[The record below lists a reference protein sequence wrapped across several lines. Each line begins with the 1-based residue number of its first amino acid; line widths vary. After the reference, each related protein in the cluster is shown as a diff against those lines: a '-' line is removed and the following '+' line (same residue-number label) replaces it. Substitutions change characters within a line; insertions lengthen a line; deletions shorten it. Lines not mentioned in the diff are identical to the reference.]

1 MKACAGKRVLIIV
14 QNLPV
19 PFDRR
24 VWLEAT
30 TLTSHGYQV
39 SVISP
44 RDKGESTYAVL
55 EGVAMYR
62 YRVPVTAH
70 GLIGYVVEFAY
81 CWLVTAVLSVVVA
94 LREGF
99 DIVHACNPPD
109 TYFALAAL
117 YKLLGKKFVFDHHDL
132 SPEMYQAKFTGRR
145 GLLYRALLWLE
156 KMTFKTADA
165 VLATNESH
173 KTIALLRGKVPKER
187 IYVVRSGPDF
197 ARLRLVPPQPALK
210 EGRRYLLAYLGEM
223 CPQDGVDYLL
233 RATQVLRD
241 ELGMRDV
248 LLVLMGGGPA
258 LAQLREY
265 ARVLG
270 LDGMVKF
277 TGRVSDQ
284 DLCRYLSTADVCVD
298 PDPKTEWAD
307 RSTMNKILE
316 YMTFAKPI
324 VAFDLTEHR
333 RSAAQAALYA
343 RPNDERD
350 FALRVKQLLLDEA
363 LRERMG
369 AIGRRRVV
377 EELSWEHTS
386 ANLLK
391 AYRWLS
397 SEQTGKHPAPAG
409 DACAAAQR
417 A

>member
-30 TLTSHGYQV
+30 TLTRHGYHV

-44 RDKGESTYAVL
+44 RDKGEPTYAVQ

-62 YRVPVTAH
+62 YRVPVTAQ
-70 GLIGYVVEFAY
+70 GLVGYVVEFAY
-81 CWLVTAVLSVVVA
+81 CWLVTACLSLVVA

-99 DIVHACNPPD
+99 DVIHACNPPD

-132 SPEMYQAKFTGRR
+132 SPEMYQAKFMGRR

-156 KMTFKTADA
+156 RMTFRTADV

-173 KTIALLRGKVPKER
+173 REIALRRGRVPEER
-187 IYVVRSGPDF
+187 IYIVRSGPDF
-197 ARLRLVPPQPALK
+197 ARLRLVPPEPALK
-210 EGRRYLLAYLGEM
+210 EGRKYLLAYLGEM

-233 RATQVLRD
+233 RAARVLRD
-241 ELGMRDV
+241 ELAMRDV
-248 LLVLMGGGPA
+248 LLVLLGGGPA

-265 ARVLG
+265 AGALG

-277 TGRVSDQ
+277 TGRVSDE
-284 DLCRYLSTADVCVD
+284 DLCRYLATADVCVD

-333 RSAAQAALYA
+333 RSAGQAAVYA

-350 FALRVKQLLLDEA
+350 FALQVKRLLMDEA
-363 LRERMG
+363 LRRRMG

-386 ANLLK
+386 VNLLK
-391 AYRWLS
+391 AYRWLLS
-397 SEQTGKHPAPAG
+397 GQTVVQTVPAG
-409 DACAAAQR
+409 NACAAAQH